1 MKRVGIILTLCVLL
15 LITSCTAPEVL
26 PQDVAC
32 RIYFLNVGQGDCTL
46 IRTQHGDV
54 LIDSGPESAQEELCL
69 RLEQLGVVELVLAV
83 FTHPDE
89 DHIGGADGVLAQI
102 PTKEVWLPD
111 AEADNDSARRMES
124 AIQKSGARRRTV
136 TVGDSLQLGEL
147 FICVFS
153 PLTTAADASSNDSSI
168 VLKAT
173 FGTVGMM
180 FMGDAGVQVEEMLLQ
195 NYGKAHF
202 RASLYKVGHHG
213 STTSNSTAWLEAVQP
228 EYAVISSSADNAYGH
243 PHGAVVLSL
252 EEMGVQVLRTA
263 TMGEIVFECDGT
275 ELYLLNEI
283 KEKA

>member
-1 MKRVGIILTLCVLL
+1 
-15 LITSCTAPEVL
+15 
-26 PQDVAC
+26 
-32 RIYFLNVGQGDCTL
+32 
-46 IRTQHGDV
+46 
-54 LIDSGPESAQEELCL
+54 
-69 RLEQLGVVELVLAV
+69 
-83 FTHPDE
+83 
-89 DHIGGADGVLAQI
+89 
-102 PTKEVWLPD
+102 
-111 AEADNDSARRMES
+111 
-124 AIQKSGARRRTV
+124 
-136 TVGDSLQLGEL
+136 
-147 FICVFS
+147 
-153 PLTTAADASSNDSSI
+153 
-168 VLKAT
+168 
-173 FGTVGMM
+173 MM